1 MRCVRNGAASEWCY
15 IKRGRISAMMIREA
29 YAMLAERLTRAG
41 VPSPDAESWQLL
53 ESVTGVSRT
62 ELMVAPRKLST
73 DEQRQLGEWIG
84 RRGLRE
90 PLQLIIGRSHFY
102 GLTLATETGVLI
114 PRPETER
121 LVELT
126 LEAITRIPE
135 PLVLDVGAGSGAIAL
150 AVKNERRDARV
161 MATDICADA
170 LDLSRRNAHE
180 LGLEVELVVSDLL
193 ESPAVLEFARR
204 AHVLVSN
211 PPYLPA
217 ADRLSPQPEVR
228 WEPEQ
233 ALYAGEDGLAVF
245 RKLLSQAHEAL
256 EPGALMLLELDP
268 RNVYEAEDEADDW
281 QSANVYSDLVGRPRF
296 LALRR

>member
-1 MRCVRNGAASEWCY
+1 
-15 IKRGRISAMMIREA
+15 
-29 YAMLAERLTRAG
+29 MLAERLTRAG

-53 ESVTGVSRT
+53 EAVTGTSKT
-62 ELMVAPRKLST
+62 ELMIAPRKLDT
-73 DEQRQLGEWIG
+73 DEQRRLGEWIG

-90 PLQLIIGRSHFY
+90 PLQLITGRSHFY
-102 GLTLATETGVLI
+102 GLDLAAETGVLI

-126 LEAITRIPE
+126 LEAIAAIPD
-135 PLVLDVGAGSGAIAL
+135 PLVLDVGTGSGAIAL
-150 AVKNERRDARV
+150 AVKSERPDARV
-161 MATDICADA
+161 MATDISADA
-170 LDLSRRNAHE
+170 LDLSRRNAHD
-180 LGLEVELVVSDLL
+180 LGLEVESLVSDLL
-193 ESPAVLEFARR
+193 ASPEVKAFARR

-211 PPYLPA
+211 PPYLPEP
-217 ADRLSPQPEVR
+217 DRLSPEPEVR
-228 WEPEQ
+228 WEPEE

-245 RKLLSQAHEAL
+245 RKLLPQAYEAL

-281 QSANVYSDLVGRPRF
+281 QSAKVYSDLVGRPRI